1 MRKIMFNDQYGLT
14 AATLRGDKTM
24 TRRIVK
30 GPKKFQGVEDI
41 ELEFHRRW
49 GQDIYYDCVVV
60 DANGHELGQL
70 VLPYEVGDVVAIAQA
85 YRYVWEEYMNDIDN
99 PIYESYAKAND
110 EKVSGAGFDNKM
122 FVKANLMPH
131 RIRITSL
138 WFERLQDISDE
149 DCLKEGIQTDK
160 VHFSKEVG
168 QYGYYDNKLRCPH
181 LFHSPRQAYASLID
195 RISGRGTWE
204 SNPWVIAYTYELVKE
219 D

>member
-30 GPKKFQGVEDI
+30 CPKKYQGVEDI

-49 GQDIYYDCVVV
+49 GQDIFYDCVVV

-70 VLPYEVGDVVAIAQA
+70 VLPYEVGDVVAIAQS
-85 YRYVWEEYMNDIDN
+85 YSTLLEEGILKDDKKGTLSKSNGYN
-99 PIYESYAKAND
+99 
-110 EKVSGAGFDNKM
+110 NKM

-131 RIRITSL
+131 RIRITDL

-149 DCLKEGIQTDK
+149 DCLKEGVIKGDFKDFPQQMYFPYKGCKDTEVTWTPQGAFHVLIDK
-160 VHFSKEVG
+160 V
-168 QYGYYDNKLRCPH
+168 
-181 LFHSPRQAYASLID
+181 
-195 RISGRGTWE
+195 SGRGTWE
-204 SNPWVIAYTYELVKE
+204 SDPWVIAYTYELVKE

>member
-30 GPKKFQGVEDI
+30 CPKKYQGVEDV

-70 VLPYEVGDVVAIAQA
+70 VLPYEVGDEVDIAQSYKNA
-85 YRYVWEEYMNDIDN
+85 GVEPSTIVKMIDEGQNMFTPVPAIESAGWE
-99 PIYESYAKAND
+99 
-110 EKVSGAGFDNKM
+110 NKM
-122 FVKANLMPH
+122 YVRADLMPNQ
-131 RIRITSL
+131 IRITDL

-149 DCLKEGIQTDK
+149 DCLKEGLLAGTQEPK
-160 VHFSKEVG
+160 M
-168 QYGYYDNKLRCPH
+168 YGFKLPKGTI
-181 LFHSPRQAYASLID
+181 LSFMTPRDAFAALID